1 MATAKGVT
9 ATLGTGVEPRELRR
23 IFGRFATGITIVTAG
38 GDEPRGMTAN
48 SFTSVSLDPPMVLI
62 CVLRDASMH
71 ETIQR
76 QRAFGVSVLS
86 NRQERVARHF
96 ADRNRPRGR
105 AEFDAVD
112 SIPGPRTGCPV
123 LPDALAWF
131 ECSLAAVYDGGDHS
145 IFLGTVLA
153 ARHGP
158 QADTLLFHGGAF
170 HTPPTTPP
178 HAHDQPNG
186 IVT

>member
-1 MATAKGVT
+1 MARAKGMT
-9 ATLGTGVEPRELRR
+9 APNPAVSGYEPRELRR
-23 IFGRFATGITIVTAG
+23 VFGRFATGITVVTAG
-38 GDEPRGMTAN
+38 RDEPRGMTAN

-76 QRAFGVSVLS
+76 HQGFAVSFLS

-96 ADRNRPRGR
+96 ADRHRPRGR
-105 AEFDAVD
+105 AEFEAVD
-112 SIPGPRTGCPV
+112 SMPGPRTGCPV

-145 IFLGTVLA
+145 IFLGRIVSL
-153 ARHGP
+153 G
-158 QADTLLFHGGAF
+158 QGADEDALLFYAGAYRRLDA
-170 HTPPTTPP
+170 PTDWRD
-178 HAHDQPNG
+178 H
-186 IVT
+186 IL